1 MDTINK
7 FPDVYASDCPT
18 RQVLDLIAD
27 KWSTLIINLL
37 KPGAQRFAGIQ
48 RQIGGISQKMLT
60 QTLRE
65 LERDGLVKRTVFAQ
79 VPPKVEYELTPLGQ
93 TLGELITPI
102 IHWSEKN
109 IREIEAA
116 QKRYDEQT
124 ASIAS

>member
-1 MDTINK
+1 MDTIEK
-7 FPDVYASDCPT
+7 FPNVYASDCPT

-37 KPGAQRFAGIQ
+37 KEGPLRFAALQ
-48 RQIGGISQKMLT
+48 RRIGGISQKMLT

-79 VPPKVEYELTPLGQ
+79 VPPRVEYELTPLGQ
-93 TLGELITPI
+93 MLGELITPI
-102 IHWSEKN
+102 IRWSEEN
-109 IREIEAA
+109 IGEIEAA

-124 ASIAS
+124 ASLAS